1 MDVHTGAVPSDVV
14 VIVLTGGTGARLGGA
29 DKATLVLHGATPLSL
44 IVDALPGDVDIV
56 VSGPPLPLLRQV
68 TFRQEQ
74 PPGGGPVAGIAAALD
89 GTQAPLVGV
98 IAVDMPWA
106 VPVLLSAIDRLR
118 ESPDTDVAVPIDR
131 DGRRQPL
138 CCAWRADR
146 LRACLPAN
154 TQGAPVR
161 ALLQGAVVLEFTPGT
176 DNLLDD
182 IDTPDD
188 LERALRRSDP

>member
-1 MDVHTGAVPSDVV
+1 MPSDVA

-29 DKATLVLHGATPLSL
+29 DKATLALHGATPLSL
-44 IVDALPGDVDIV
+44 IIGALPGDFDIV
-56 VSGPPLPLLRQV
+56 VSGPSLPLLREV
-68 TFRQEQ
+68 SFRREQ
-74 PPGGGPVAGIAAALD
+74 PPGGGPVAGIAAGLD

-98 IAVDMPWA
+98 IAVDMPWS

-118 ESPDTDVAVPIDR
+118 DSPRTDVAVPIDR
-131 DGRRQPL
+131 EGRRQPL

-146 LRACLPAN
+146 LRACLPTEPA
-154 TQGAPVR
+154 GAPVR
-161 ALLQGAVVLEFTPGT
+161 DLLQRAVVLEFAPET